1 MAPQPRSGSMQQ
13 NHLGGEGL
21 LNGLLRDIG
30 ERRLIELVSSYFET
44 QEEDCAV
51 VELGGECL
59 LLTSDMLHEKSDFPP
74 QMTPYQMGWSL
85 VAVNLSDIAAMGG
98 EPLFMVDA
106 IGVPPE
112 FSVESFKELLSGIHS
127 CALRFGLGVLGGD
140 LDAHDEI
147 TLTGFVLGVAREGR
161 VIRRSGAK
169 VGDLLCIT
177 GYLGSAGGGLRLIER
192 EKDVDLSDPLVKA
205 LFEPVPRVKE
215 GLKLS
220 GSGFVTS
227 MTDISDG
234 LSVSLADLSRASHVG
249 FEIDWERIPVR
260 SELFKVVEDA
270 DDLRSL
276 LLSAGGDYELLFTV
290 MPEGVNELR
299 QVVDFTVIGRVV
311 EKNAGERVVPSGYDH
326 FKVEG

>member
-1 MAPQPRSGSMQQ
+1 M
-13 NHLGGEGL
+13 
-21 LNGLLRDIG
+21 
-30 ERRLIELVSSYFET
+30 
-44 QEEDCAV
+44 
-51 VELGGECL
+51 
-59 LLTSDMLHEKSDFPP
+59 
-74 QMTPYQMGWSL
+74 
-85 VAVNLSDIAAMGG
+85 
-98 EPLFMVDA
+98 
-106 IGVPPE
+106 
-112 FSVESFKELLSGIHS
+112 
-127 CALRFGLGVLGGD
+127 
-140 LDAHDEI
+140 
-147 TLTGFVLGVAREGR
+147 
-161 VIRRSGAK
+161 
-169 VGDLLCIT
+169 
-177 GYLGSAGGGLRLIER
+177 IER

-260 SELFKVVEDA
+260 SELFKVVEDT